1 MGMGMIWLA
10 HELCWRHRMDGL
22 GRNTNRCGPCQ
33 EVEPSMQEF
42 CMIASIMS
50 RKSWMP
56 YFVSTRILCHACCRP
71 DDVWCI
77 INRTKELHRPDIG
90 AGYKAI
96 CLQLKVSLT
105 SSWYC
110 RRARS
115 QNVRSASTTHE
126 PASLFQEHLLLP
138 PLQRFCTRLLQQDHL

>member
-1 MGMGMIWLA
+1 MSRSGTVDAGTL
-10 HELCWRHRMDGL
+10 HDCVNHV
-22 GRNTNRCGPCQ
+22 Q
-33 EVEPSMQEF
+33 EVVNAVF
-42 CMIASIMS
+42 CVNKD
-50 RKSWMP
+50 R
-56 YFVSTRILCHACCRP
+56 HACCKP
-71 DDVWCI
+71 DDAWCI

-96 CLQLKVSLT
+96 RLQLKVSLT

-110 RRARS
+110 QRART

-126 PASLFQEHLLLP
+126 PASLFQEHLLLL